1 MLLSFLFIY
10 FTGLETEAQKKA
22 ANLPRCHIRIIMQE
36 ALETQTSFSEPAMI
50 LQTLFWH
57 LIHCNL
63 NTALIN
69 LLFPKESLN
78 LQISIL
84 FMEELFIIFF
94 LFFTSMMY
102 FGGTALKYTE

>member
-1 MLLSFLFIY
+1 
-10 FTGLETEAQKKA
+10 
-22 ANLPRCHIRIIMQE
+22 
-36 ALETQTSFSEPAMI
+36 MI

-57 LIHCNL
+57 L

-69 LLFPKESLN
+69 LLFPKKSLN

-94 LFFTSMMY
+94 LFFYIHDVLWRDCLEICRIIIPIDIIQIFFFVSV
-102 FGGTALKYTE
+102 FVSLKILCEKANKKTQPKSLIPPATIAQ